1 MNKYFKKGIVLA
13 IVGIMTLGMGTTV
26 FAEEKGNTTTTGT
39 GLNTS
44 ATSISDT
51 STITLQKDYVNGSES
66 QQNTNSPAETFT
78 FTIERYGLWN
88 VGDAGNGQAT
98 YTKATM
104 PTFSN
109 NSTTGSKNT
118 FTIEASI
125 GAAGTT
131 SANKP
136 SVQLPVP
143 TYEAVGDYWY
153 KVTETDN
160 NTAGVIYGT
169 NDRETENTTS
179 ANGAHKRV
187 YYIHV
192 QVTNGES
199 EGAYIRTVTLHK
211 TAPDVTSVTTNAAY
225 ETWYSNKNTEG
236 QNDKKV
242 ADIQNKYYAGS
253 LNITKK
259 VTGNAGDKN
268 ELFQVTVTFKNESK
282 ANMNSDIT
290 YKNFYDPNG
299 NLTKDATSL
308 SWTDTVETSGTTTTH
323 SNKTKE
329 VIFYVKDDTTVT
341 FNNIPY
347 GVTYTIT
354 ETQPSDDKYT
364 HSFHYEAYTDG
375 KSNQD
380 NAVTFDNVLLA
391 ADGVTE
397 ESTDTSNTAAKKWN
411 EAKATGSISDDSD
424 TITITNNKISVIDIG
439 VMISD
444 APYVALLLLIGIV
457 VVVFIRKKSIIEE

>member
-1 MNKYFKKGIVLA
+1 MNKYFKKGIALA
-13 IVGIMTLGMGTTV
+13 IVGMMTFGMGTTV
-26 FAEEKGNTTTTGT
+26 FAETGGGTTTGT

-44 ATSISDT
+44 TTDISDT
-51 STITLQKDYVNGSES
+51 SAITLQKDYVNGSES

-153 KVTETDN
+153 KVTEMDN

-192 QVTNGES
+192 QVTNAATKGQ
-199 EGAYIRTVTLHK
+199 YIRTVTLHK

-253 LNITKK
+253 LNIKK
-259 VTGNAGDKN
+259 TVTGNAGDKN

-282 ANMNSDIT
+282 ANMKSDIT
-290 YKNFYDPNG
+290 YKNFYDVDG
-299 NLTKDATSL
+299 NKTTNATSL
-308 SWTDTVETSGTTTTH
+308 NWTDTVGTSGTNTTH
-323 SNKTKE
+323 TNETKE
-329 VIFYVKDDTTVT
+329 VKFYVKDDTTVT

-347 GVTYTIT
+347 GVTYEIT

-364 HSFHYEAYTDG
+364 HTFAHE
-375 KSNQD
+375 
-380 NAVTFDNVLLA
+380 NADVTVTFDGVLLT
-391 ADGVTE
+391 ADGVAA
-397 ESTDTSNTAAKKWN
+397 ESTDTSKTAAEKWN

-424 TITITNNKISVIDIG
+424 TITITNNKTSVIDIG
-439 VMISD
+439 VMTSD

>member
-1 MNKYFKKGIVLA
+1 MNKYFKKGIALA
-13 IVGIMTLGMGTTV
+13 IVGMMTFGMGTTV
-26 FAEEKGNTTTTGT
+26 FAETGGGTTTGT

-44 ATSISDT
+44 TTDISDT
-51 STITLQKDYVNGSES
+51 SAITLQKDYVNGSES

-192 QVTNGES
+192 QVTNAATKGQ
-199 EGAYIRTVTLHK
+199 YIRTVTLHK

-253 LNITKK
+253 LNIKK
-259 VTGNAGDKN
+259 TVTGNAGDKN

-290 YKNFYDPNG
+290 YKNFYDVDG
-299 NLTKDATSL
+299 NQTTNATSL
-308 SWTDTVETSGTTTTH
+308 NWTDTVGTSGTNTTH
-323 SNKTKE
+323 TNETKE
-329 VIFYVKDDTTVT
+329 VKFYVKDDTTVT

-347 GVTYTIT
+347 GVTYEIT

-364 HSFHYEAYTDG
+364 HTFAHE
-375 KSNQD
+375 
-380 NAVTFDNVLLA
+380 NADVTVTFDGVLLT
-391 ADGVTE
+391 ADGVAA
-397 ESTDTSNTAAKKWN
+397 ESTDTSKTAAEKWN

-424 TITITNNKISVIDIG
+424 TITITNNKTSVIDIG
-439 VMISD
+439 VMTSD

>member
-66 QQNTNSPAETFT
+66 QQNTKSPKETFT

-88 VGDAGNGQAT
+88 VGDAGNGQAK
-98 YTKATM
+98 YSKDNM

-109 NSTTGSKNT
+109 SNT
-118 FTIEASI
+118 ITADK
-125 GAAGTT
+125 GAAGTNPT
-131 SANKP
+131 TKP
-136 SVQLPVP
+136 SVQLTVP

-153 KVTETDN
+153 KVTENDN

-169 NDRETENTTS
+169 NDSETEDTRS

-192 QVTNGES
+192 QVTNGATKGE
-199 EGAYIRTVTLHK
+199 YIRTVTLHK
-211 TAPDVTSVTTNAAY
+211 TAPESVITNANY
-225 ETWYSNKNTEG
+225 ETWYSKNNENTEG

-253 LNITKK
+253 LNIKK
-259 VTGNAGDKN
+259 TVTGNAGDKN

-290 YKNFYDPNG
+290 YKNFYDVNG
-299 NLTKDATSL
+299 NQTKVATPL
-308 SWTDTVETSGTTTTH
+308 GWTDEVGISGTATTH
-323 SNKTKE
+323 TSETKK
-329 VIFYVKDDTTVT
+329 VVFYVKDDTTVT

-347 GVTYTIT
+347 GVTYTVT

-364 HSFHYEAYTDG
+364 HTFAHE
-375 KSNQD
+375 
-380 NAVTFDNVLLA
+380 NADVTVTFDGVSLA
-391 ADGVTE
+391 ADEVTT
-397 ESTDTSNTAAKKWN
+397 ESTDTSKTAAEKWN
-411 EAKATGSISDDSD
+411 AAKATGSISDDSD

-439 VMISD
+439 VMTSD

>member
-1 MNKYFKKGIVLA
+1 MNKYFKKGIALA
-13 IVGIMTLGMGTTV
+13 IVGMMTFGMGTTV
-26 FAEEKGNTTTTGT
+26 FAETGGGTTTGT

-44 ATSISDT
+44 KTDISDT
-51 STITLQKDYVNGSES
+51 STITLQKDYVNGSDL
-66 QQNTNSPAETFT
+66 QRNTKSPKETFT

-88 VGDAGNGQAT
+88 VGEDGKGKAT
-98 YTKATM
+98 YTKDNM
-104 PTFSN
+104 PTFSKS
-109 NSTTGSKNT
+109 STTSPTST

-143 TYEAVGDYWY
+143 TYNAVGDYWY
-153 KVTETDN
+153 KVTEMDN

-169 NDRETENTTS
+169 NDRETEDTKS

-192 QVTNGES
+192 QVTNAATKGQ
-199 EGAYIRTVTLHK
+199 YIRTVTLHK
-211 TAPDVTSVTTNAAY
+211 TAPGTGVTTNAEY
-225 ETWYSNKNTEG
+225 ENWYKDNNTNMPD
-236 QNDKKV
+236 QNAKKV

-282 ANMNSDIT
+282 ANMKSDIT
-290 YKNFYDPNG
+290 YENFYDDDG
-299 NLTKDATSL
+299 NQTTAATSL
-308 SWTDTVETSGTTTTH
+308 GWTDEVGTSGTATTH
-323 SNKTKE
+323 TEETKKVE
-329 VIFYVKDDTTVT
+329 FYVKDNTTVT

-347 GVTYTIT
+347 GVTYEIT
-354 ETQPSDDKYT
+354 EKQPSDDKYT
-364 HSFHYEAYTDG
+364 HTFAHENEDFT
-375 KSNQD
+375 
-380 NAVTFDNVLLA
+380 VTFDNVSLA
-391 ADGVTE
+391 ADEVTT
-397 ESTDTSNTAAKKWN
+397 ESTDISKTAAEKWN
-411 EAKATGSISDDSD
+411 AAKATGSISDDSD
-424 TITITNNKISVIDIG
+424 TITITNDKTSVIDIG
-439 VMISD
+439 VMTSD

>member
-1 MNKYFKKGIVLA
+1 MNKYFKKGIALA
-13 IVGIMTLGMGTTV
+13 IVGMMTFGMGTTV
-26 FAEEKGNTTTTGT
+26 FAETGGGTTTGT

-44 ATSISDT
+44 TTDISDT
-51 STITLQKDYVNGSES
+51 SAITLQKDYVNGSES

-88 VGDAGNGQAT
+88 VGENGNGQVK
-98 YTKATM
+98 YNKDNM

-109 NSTTGSKNT
+109 SSTTSPTNT
-118 FTIEASI
+118 FTIEATA
-125 GAAGTT
+125 GAAGTNPT
-131 SANKP
+131 TKP
-136 SVQLPVP
+136 SVQLTVP

-153 KVTETDN
+153 KVTENDN

-169 NDRETENTTS
+169 NDSETEDTTS

-192 QVTNGES
+192 QVINGES

-211 TAPDVTSVTTNAAY
+211 TAPDVARVNTNAAY
-225 ETWYSNKNTEG
+225 ETWYSNNNKNTEG

-242 ADIQNKYYAGS
+242 PDIQNKYYAGS

-282 ANMNSDIT
+282 ANMKSDIT
-290 YKNFYDPNG
+290 YKNFYKADG
-299 NLTKDATSL
+299 TQTIAATSL
-308 SWTDTVETSGTTTTH
+308 GWTDEVVTSDTATIHTNETI
-323 SNKTKE
+323 E
-329 VIFYVKDDTTVT
+329 VTFYVKDDTTVT

-347 GVTYTIT
+347 GVTYEIT
-354 ETQPSDDKYT
+354 ETRPSDDKYT
-364 HSFHYEAYTDG
+364 HTFAHE
-375 KSNQD
+375 
-380 NAVTFDNVLLA
+380 NADVTVTFDGVSLN
-391 ADGVTE
+391 ADGVTA
-397 ESTDTSNTAAKKWN
+397 ESTDTSKTAAEKWN

-424 TITITNNKISVIDIG
+424 TITITNNKTSVIDIG
-439 VMISD
+439 VMTSD

>member
-1 MNKYFKKGIVLA
+1 MNKYFKKGIALA
-13 IVGIMTLGMGTTV
+13 IVGMMTFGMGTTV
-26 FAEEKGNTTTTGT
+26 FAETGGGKTTGT

-44 ATSISDT
+44 TDNISDT

-88 VGDAGNGQAT
+88 VGDAGNGKAT
-98 YTKATM
+98 YTEATM

-109 NSTTGSKNT
+109 GSTTPPTNT
-118 FTIEASI
+118 FTIEATA
-125 GAAGTT
+125 GATGTNPT
-131 SANKP
+131 TKP
-136 SVQLPVP
+136 FVQLTVP

-153 KVTETDN
+153 KVTEKDN

-169 NDRETENTTS
+169 NDSETEDTTS

-192 QVTNGES
+192 QVTNTETKGQ
-199 EGAYIRTVTLHK
+199 YIRTVTLHK
-211 TAPDVTSVTTNAAY
+211 TAPGTGVTTNAEY
-225 ETWYSNKNTEG
+225 ENWYKDNNTNMRG

-268 ELFQVTVTFKNESK
+268 ELFEVTVTFKNESK
-282 ANMNSDIT
+282 ANMKSDIT
-290 YKNFYDPNG
+290 YKNFYDVNG
-299 NLTKDATSL
+299 NPTTDATSL
-308 SWTDTVETSGTTTTH
+308 GWTDTVSTSDTATIHTNET
-323 SNKTKE
+323 KT
-329 VIFYVKDDTTVT
+329 VSFYVKDDTTVT

-347 GVTYTIT
+347 GVTYEIT
-354 ETQPSDDKYT
+354 ETRPSDDKYT
-364 HSFHYEAYTDG
+364 HSFHYEAYTAG

-380 NAVTFDNVLLA
+380 NAVTFDNVSLA
-391 ADGVTE
+391 ADAVIE
-397 ESTDTSNTAAKKWN
+397 EATSGTAEEKWN
-411 EAKATGSISDDSD
+411 AAKATGSISDDSD
-424 TITITNNKISVIDIG
+424 TITITNNKTSVIDVG
-439 VMISD
+439 VVTSD
-444 APYVALLLLIGIV
+444 APYVALLLLIGVV
-457 VVVFIRKKSIIEE
+457 VVVFIRKKSMIEE

>member
-1 MNKYFKKGIVLA
+1 MNKYFKKGIALA
-13 IVGIMTLGMGTTV
+13 IVGMMTFGIGTTV
-26 FAEEKGNTTTTGT
+26 FAETGGGTTTGT

-44 ATSISDT
+44 TTDISDT
-51 STITLQKDYVNGSES
+51 SAITLQKDYVNGSES
-66 QQNTNSPAETFT
+66 QQNTKSPAETFT

-88 VGDAGNGQAT
+88 VGDAGNGRAK
-98 YTKATM
+98 YNKDTM

-109 NSTTGSKNT
+109 SSTTPPTNT
-118 FTIEASI
+118 FTIEATA
-125 GAAGTT
+125 GAAGTNPT
-131 SANKP
+131 TKP
-136 SVQLPVP
+136 SVQLTVP

-179 ANGAHKRV
+179 TNGAHKRV

-253 LNITKK
+253 LNIKK
-259 VTGNAGDKN
+259 TVTGNAGDKN
-268 ELFQVTVTFKNESK
+268 ELFEVTVTFKNESK

-290 YKNFYDPNG
+290 YKNFYDVNG
-299 NLTKDATSL
+299 NQTKVATPL
-308 SWTDTVETSGTTTTH
+308 DWTDTVGTSGTNET
-323 SNKTKE
+323 KT
-329 VIFYVKDDTTVT
+329 VSFYVKDGTTVM
-341 FNNIPY
+341 FDNIPY
-347 GVTYTIT
+347 GVTYTVT

-364 HSFHYEAYTDG
+364 HTFAHKKADVT
-375 KSNQD
+375 
-380 NAVTFDNVLLA
+380 VTFDGVSLA

-439 VMISD
+439 VMTSD

>member
-1 MNKYFKKGIVLA
+1 MNKYFKKGIALA
-13 IVGIMTLGMGTTV
+13 IVGMMTFGMGTTV
-26 FAEEKGNTTTTGT
+26 FAETGGGTTTGT

-44 ATSISDT
+44 TTDISDT

-66 QQNTNSPAETFT
+66 QQHTNSPAETLT
-78 FTIERYGLWN
+78 FTIDRYGLWN
-88 VGDAGNGQAT
+88 VGEDGNGQAK
-98 YTKATM
+98 YNKDNM

-109 NSTTGSKNT
+109 SSTTSPTNT
-118 FTIEASI
+118 FTIEATA
-125 GAAGTT
+125 GAAGTNLT
-131 SANKP
+131 TKP
-136 SVQLPVP
+136 SVQLTVP

-153 KVTETDN
+153 KVTENDN

-169 NDRETENTTS
+169 NDRETEDTTS

-192 QVTNGES
+192 QVINGES

-211 TAPDVTSVTTNAAY
+211 TAPDVARVNTNAAY
-225 ETWYSNKNTEG
+225 ETWYSNNNKNTEG

-308 SWTDTVETSGTTTTH
+308 SWTDTVGTSGTNET
-323 SNKTKE
+323 KT
-329 VIFYVKDDTTVT
+329 VSFYVKDGTTVM
-341 FNNIPY
+341 FDNIPY
-347 GVTYTIT
+347 GVTYTVT

-364 HSFHYEAYTDG
+364 HTFAHE
-375 KSNQD
+375 
-380 NAVTFDNVLLA
+380 NADDTVTFDSVSLA
-391 ADGVTE
+391 ADEVTT
-397 ESTDTSNTAAKKWN
+397 ESTDTSKTAAEKWN
-411 EAKATGSISDDSD
+411 AAKATGSISDDSD
-424 TITITNNKISVIDIG
+424 TITITNNKTSVIDIG

>member
-192 QVTNGES
+192 QVTNGATK
-199 EGAYIRTVTLHK
+199 GAYIRTVTLHK
-211 TAPDVTSVTTNAAY
+211 TAPDVTRVNTNAAY

-290 YKNFYDPNG
+290 YKNFYDVNG
-299 NLTKDATSL
+299 NPTTDATSL
-308 SWTDTVETSGTTTTH
+308 SWTDTVGTSGTNET
-323 SNKTKE
+323 KT
-329 VIFYVKDDTTVT
+329 VSFYVKDGTTVM
-341 FNNIPY
+341 FDNIPY
-347 GVTYTIT
+347 GVTYTVT

-364 HSFHYEAYTDG
+364 HTFAHE
-375 KSNQD
+375 
-380 NAVTFDNVLLA
+380 NADDTVTFDSVSLA
-391 ADGVTE
+391 ADEVTT
-397 ESTDTSNTAAKKWN
+397 ESTDTSKTAAEKWN
-411 EAKATGSISDDSD
+411 AAKATGSISDDSD
-424 TITITNNKISVIDIG
+424 TITITNNKTSVIDIG
-439 VMISD
+439 VMTSD

>member
-1 MNKYFKKGIVLA
+1 MNKYFKKGIALA
-13 IVGIMTLGMGTTV
+13 IVGMMTFGMGTTV
-26 FAEEKGNTTTTGT
+26 FAETGGGTTTGT

-44 ATSISDT
+44 TTDISDT
-51 STITLQKDYVNGSES
+51 SAITLQKDYVNGSES

-192 QVTNGES
+192 QVTNAATKGQ
-199 EGAYIRTVTLHK
+199 YIRTVTLHK

-253 LNITKK
+253 LNIKK
-259 VTGNAGDKN
+259 TVTGNAGDKN

-282 ANMNSDIT
+282 ANMKSDIT
-290 YKNFYDPNG
+290 YKNFYDVDG
-299 NLTKDATSL
+299 NQTTNATSL
-308 SWTDTVETSGTTTTH
+308 NWTDTVGTSGTNTTH
-323 SNKTKE
+323 TNETKE
-329 VIFYVKDDTTVT
+329 VKFYVKDDTTVT

-347 GVTYTIT
+347 GVTYEIT

-364 HSFHYEAYTDG
+364 HTFAHE
-375 KSNQD
+375 
-380 NAVTFDNVLLA
+380 NADVTVTFDGVLLT
-391 ADGVTE
+391 ADGVAA
-397 ESTDTSNTAAKKWN
+397 ESTDTSKTAAEKWN

-424 TITITNNKISVIDIG
+424 TITITNNKTSVIDIG
-439 VMISD
+439 VMTSD

>member
-1 MNKYFKKGIVLA
+1 MNKYFKKGIALA
-13 IVGIMTLGMGTTV
+13 IVGMMTFGMGTTV
-26 FAEEKGNTTTTGT
+26 FAETGGGTTTGT

-44 ATSISDT
+44 TKDISDT
-51 STITLQKDYVNGSES
+51 SAITLQKDYVNGSES

-253 LNITKK
+253 LNIKK
-259 VTGNAGDKN
+259 TVTGNAGDKN

-347 GVTYTIT
+347 GVTYTVT

-364 HSFHYEAYTDG
+364 HTFAHE
-375 KSNQD
+375 
-380 NAVTFDNVLLA
+380 NADDTVTFDSVSLA
-391 ADGVTE
+391 ADEVTT
-397 ESTDTSNTAAKKWN
+397 ESTDTSKTAAEKWN
-411 EAKATGSISDDSD
+411 AAKATGSISDDSD
-424 TITITNNKISVIDIG
+424 TITITNNKTSVIDIG
-439 VMISD
+439 VMTSD

>member
-1 MNKYFKKGIVLA
+1 MNKYFKKGIALA
-13 IVGIMTLGMGTTV
+13 IVGMMTFGMGTTV
-26 FAEEKGNTTTTGT
+26 FAETGGGTTTGT

-44 ATSISDT
+44 TTDISDT
-51 STITLQKDYVNGSES
+51 SAITLQKDYVNGSES

-88 VGDAGNGQAT
+88 VGEDGKGQPK
-98 YTKATM
+98 YKPNNM

-109 NSTTGSKNT
+109 SSTTSPTNT

-136 SVQLPVP
+136 SVQLSVP

-192 QVTNGES
+192 QVTNGATK
-199 EGAYIRTVTLHK
+199 GAYIRTVTLHK

-253 LNITKK
+253 LNIKK
-259 VTGNAGDKN
+259 TVTGNAGDKN

-282 ANMNSDIT
+282 ANMKSDIT
-290 YKNFYDPNG
+290 YKNFYKADG
-299 NLTKDATSL
+299 TQTIAATSL
-308 SWTDTVETSGTTTTH
+308 GWTDEVVTIDTATIHTNETI
-323 SNKTKE
+323 E
-329 VIFYVKDDTTVT
+329 VTFYVKDDTTVT

-347 GVTYTIT
+347 GVTYEIT
-354 ETQPSDDKYT
+354 ETRPSDDKYT
-364 HSFHYEAYTDG
+364 HTFAHE
-375 KSNQD
+375 
-380 NAVTFDNVLLA
+380 NADDTVTFDSVSLA

-424 TITITNNKISVIDIG
+424 TITITNNKTSVIDIG
-439 VMISD
+439 VMTSD

>member
-1 MNKYFKKGIVLA
+1 MNKYFKKGIALA
-13 IVGIMTLGMGTTV
+13 IVGMMTFGMGTTV
-26 FAEEKGNTTTTGT
+26 FAGTGGGTTTGT

-44 ATSISDT
+44 TTDISDT
-51 STITLQKDYVNGSES
+51 STITLQKDYVNGSDS
-66 QQNTNSPAETFT
+66 QQNTKSPEETFT
-78 FTIERYGLWN
+78 FMIDRYGLWN
-88 VGDAGNGQAT
+88 VGEDGNGQAK
-98 YTKATM
+98 YSKDNM

-109 NSTTGSKNT
+109 SSTTSPTNT
-118 FTIEASI
+118 FTIKATS
-125 GAAGTT
+125 GAAGTNLT
-131 SANKP
+131 TKP
-136 SVQLPVP
+136 SVQLTVP

-153 KVTETDN
+153 KVTENDN

-169 NDRETENTTS
+169 NDSETENTTS
-179 ANGAHKRV
+179 VNGAHKRV

-192 QVTNGES
+192 QVTNGATK
-199 EGAYIRTVTLHK
+199 GKYIRTVTLHK
-211 TAPDVTSVTTNAAY
+211 TAPDVTNVTTNAIY
-225 ETWYSNKNTEG
+225 EAWYSNNNKNMEG

-290 YKNFYDPNG
+290 YKNFYDYAG
-299 NLTKDATSL
+299 NQTTDATSL
-308 SWTDTVETSGTTTTH
+308 SWTDTVGTSGIATTH
-323 SNKTKE
+323 TNETKK
-329 VIFYVKDDTTVT
+329 VQFYVKDGTTVM
-341 FNNIPY
+341 FDNIPY
-347 GVTYTIT
+347 GVTYTVT

-364 HSFHYEAYTDG
+364 HTFAHENADG
-375 KSNQD
+375 T
-380 NAVTFDNVLLA
+380 VTFDNVSLA
-391 ADGVTE
+391 ADEVTA
-397 ESTDTSNTAAKKWN
+397 ESTDTSKTAAEKWDA
-411 EAKATGSISDDSD
+411 AKATGSISDDSD
-424 TITITNNKISVIDIG
+424 TITITNNKTSVIDIG

>member
-1 MNKYFKKGIVLA
+1 MNKYFKKGIALA
-13 IVGIMTLGMGTTV
+13 IVGMMTFGMGTTV
-26 FAEEKGNTTTTGT
+26 FAETGGGTTTGT

-44 ATSISDT
+44 TKDISDT
-51 STITLQKDYVNGSES
+51 SAITLQKDYVNGSES

-88 VGDAGNGQAT
+88 VGDDGNGQAK
-98 YTKATM
+98 YSKDNM

-109 NSTTGSKNT
+109 SNT
-118 FTIEASI
+118 ITADK
-125 GAAGTT
+125 GAAGTNPT
-131 SANKP
+131 TKP
-136 SVQLPVP
+136 SVQLTVP

-153 KVTETDN
+153 KVTENDN

-169 NDRETENTTS
+169 NDSETEDTRS

-192 QVTNGES
+192 QVTNGATKGE
-199 EGAYIRTVTLHK
+199 YIRTVTLHK
-211 TAPDVTSVTTNAAY
+211 TAPESVITNANY
-225 ETWYSNKNTEG
+225 ETWYSKNNENTEG

-253 LNITKK
+253 LNIKK
-259 VTGNAGDKN
+259 TVTGNAGDKN

-290 YKNFYDPNG
+290 YKNFYDVNG
-299 NLTKDATSL
+299 NQTKVATPL
-308 SWTDTVETSGTTTTH
+308 GWTDEVGISGTATTH
-323 SNKTKE
+323 TSETKK
-329 VIFYVKDDTTVT
+329 VVFYVKDDTTVT

-347 GVTYTIT
+347 GVTYEIT

-364 HSFHYEAYTDG
+364 HTFAHE
-375 KSNQD
+375 
-380 NAVTFDNVLLA
+380 NADETVTFDGVSLA
-391 ADGVTE
+391 ADEVTT
-397 ESTDTSNTAAKKWN
+397 ESTDTSKTAAQKWN
-411 EAKATGSISDDSD
+411 AAKATGSISDDSD
-424 TITITNNKISVIDIG
+424 TITITNNKTSVIDIG
-439 VMISD
+439 VMTSD

>member
-1 MNKYFKKGIVLA
+1 MNKYFKKGIALA
-13 IVGIMTLGMGTTV
+13 IVGMMTLGMGTTV
-26 FAEEKGNTTTTGT
+26 FAEGTGT

-44 ATSISDT
+44 TDNISDT

-88 VGDAGNGQAT
+88 VGDAGNGRAT
-98 YTKATM
+98 YTEVTM

-109 NSTTGSKNT
+109 SSTTSPTNT
-118 FTIEASI
+118 FTIEATA

-143 TYEAVGDYWY
+143 IYNAVGDYWY
-153 KVTETDN
+153 KVTENDN

-169 NDRETENTTS
+169 NDSEREDTTS

-192 QVTNGES
+192 QVTNAETKGE
-199 EGAYIRTVTLHK
+199 YIRTVTLHK
-211 TAPDVTSVTTNAAY
+211 TAPGTDVTTNAEY
-225 ETWYSNKNTEG
+225 ENWYKDNNTNMR
-236 QNDKKV
+236 NDKKV

-268 ELFQVTVTFKNESK
+268 ELFEVTVTFKNESK
-282 ANMNSDIT
+282 ANMKSDIT
-290 YKNFYDPNG
+290 YKNFYNADG
-299 NLTKDATSL
+299 TQTTDATPL
-308 SWTDTVETSGTTTTH
+308 SWTDTVGTSDTSTTH
-323 SNKTKE
+323 SSETKE
-329 VIFYVKDDTTVT
+329 VKFYVKDGTTVT
-341 FNNIPY
+341 FDNIPY
-347 GVTYTIT
+347 GVTYEIT
-354 ETQPSDDKYT
+354 ETQPRDDKYT
-364 HSFHYEAYTDG
+364 HTFAHE
-375 KSNQD
+375 
-380 NAVTFDNVLLA
+380 NADVTVTFDDVLLA
-391 ADGVTE
+391 ADRVTA
-397 ESTDTSNTAAKKWN
+397 ESTDISKTAAQKWN
-411 EAKATGSISDDSD
+411 AAKATGSISNDSD
-424 TITITNNKISVIDIG
+424 TITITNNKTSVIDIG

>member
-1 MNKYFKKGIVLA
+1 MNKYFKKGIALA

-26 FAEEKGNTTTTGT
+26 FAEETGNTTTTGT

-44 ATSISDT
+44 ATEISDT
-51 STITLQKDYVNGSES
+51 SAITLQKDYVNGSES
-66 QQNTNSPAETFT
+66 QQNTKSPAETFT

-98 YTKATM
+98 YTKDTM
-104 PTFSN
+104 PTFFN

-118 FTIEASI
+118 FTIEATE
-125 GAAGTT
+125 GAAGTNLT
-131 SANKP
+131 TKP
-136 SVQLPVP
+136 SVQLTVP

-153 KVTETDN
+153 KVTENDN

-169 NDRETENTTS
+169 NDSETEDTTS

-192 QVTNGES
+192 QVTNGAMKGE
-199 EGAYIRTVTLHK
+199 YIRTVTLHK
-211 TAPDVTSVTTNAAY
+211 TAPDVTSVTTNATY
-225 ETWYSNKNTEG
+225 ETWYSNNNKNTEG

-253 LNITKK
+253 LNIKK
-259 VTGNAGDKN
+259 TVTGNAGDKN

-290 YKNFYDPNG
+290 YKNFYNVAG
-299 NLTKDATSL
+299 KLTTDATSL
-308 SWTDTVETSGTTTTH
+308 SWTDKVGTSSTGTTHTEE
-323 SNKTKE
+323 TKKVE
-329 VIFYVKDDTTVT
+329 FYVKDDTTVT

-347 GVTYTIT
+347 GVTYTVT

-364 HSFHYEAYTDG
+364 HTFAHE
-375 KSNQD
+375 
-380 NAVTFDNVLLA
+380 NADFTVTFDNVSLA
-391 ADGVTE
+391 ADEVTT
-397 ESTDTSNTAAKKWN
+397 ESTDISKTAAEKWN

-424 TITITNNKISVIDIG
+424 TITITNNKTSVIDIG
-439 VMISD
+439 VMTSD

>member
-1 MNKYFKKGIVLA
+1 MNKYFKKGIALA
-13 IVGIMTLGMGTTV
+13 IVGMMTFGMGTTV
-26 FAEEKGNTTTTGT
+26 FAETGGGTTTGT

-44 ATSISDT
+44 TKVISDT
-51 STITLQKDYVNGSES
+51 STITLQKDYVNGSNLQE
-66 QQNTNSPAETFT
+66 NTKSPEETFT
-78 FTIERYGLWN
+78 FTIDRYGLWN
-88 VGDAGNGQAT
+88 VGEDGNGQAK
-98 YTKATM
+98 YNKDNM

-109 NSTTGSKNT
+109 SSTTSPTNT
-118 FTIEASI
+118 FTIEVNK
-125 GAAGTT
+125 GAAGTNPT
-131 SANKP
+131 TKP
-136 SVQLPVP
+136 SVQLTVP

-153 KVTETDN
+153 KVTENDN

-169 NDRETENTTS
+169 NDSETEDTTS
-179 ANGAHKRV
+179 VNGAHKRV

-192 QVTNGES
+192 QVTNGATK
-199 EGAYIRTVTLHK
+199 GDYIRTLTLHK

-253 LNITKK
+253 LNIKK
-259 VTGNAGDKN
+259 TVTGNAGDKN
-268 ELFQVTVTFKNESK
+268 ELFEVTVTFKNESK

-347 GVTYTIT
+347 GVTYTVT

-364 HSFHYEAYTDG
+364 HTFAHE
-375 KSNQD
+375 
-380 NAVTFDNVLLA
+380 NADDTVTFDSVSLA
-391 ADGVTE
+391 ADEVTT
-397 ESTDTSNTAAKKWN
+397 ESTDTSKTAAEKWN
-411 EAKATGSISDDSD
+411 AAKATGSISDDSD
-424 TITITNNKISVIDIG
+424 TITITNNKTSVIDIG
-439 VMISD
+439 VMTSD

>member
-1 MNKYFKKGIVLA
+1 MNKYFKKGIALA
-13 IVGIMTLGMGTTV
+13 IVGMMTFGMGTTV
-26 FAEEKGNTTTTGT
+26 FAETGGGTTTGT

-44 ATSISDT
+44 TTDISDT
-51 STITLQKDYVNGSES
+51 SAITLQKDYVNGSES

-192 QVTNGES
+192 QVTNAATKGQ
-199 EGAYIRTVTLHK
+199 YIRTVTLHK
-211 TAPDVTSVTTNAAY
+211 TAPDVARVNTNAAY
-225 ETWYSNKNTEG
+225 ETWYSNNNKNTEG

-282 ANMNSDIT
+282 ANMKSDIT
-290 YKNFYDPNG
+290 YKNFYKADG
-299 NLTKDATSL
+299 TQTIAATSL
-308 SWTDTVETSGTTTTH
+308 GWTDTVGTSDTATIHTNETI
-323 SNKTKE
+323 E
-329 VIFYVKDDTTVT
+329 VTFYVKDDTTVT

-347 GVTYTIT
+347 GVTYEIT
-354 ETQPSDDKYT
+354 ETRPSDDKYT
-364 HSFHYEAYTDG
+364 HTFAHE
-375 KSNQD
+375 
-380 NAVTFDNVLLA
+380 NADVTVTFDGVSLA

-397 ESTDTSNTAAKKWN
+397 ESTDTSNTAAEKWN
-411 EAKATGSISDDSD
+411 AAKATGSISDDSD
-424 TITITNNKISVIDIG
+424 TITITNNKTSVIDIG
-439 VMISD
+439 VMTSD

>member
-1 MNKYFKKGIVLA
+1 MNKYFKKGIALA
-13 IVGIMTLGMGTTV
+13 IVGMMTFGMGTTV
-26 FAEEKGNTTTTGT
+26 FAETGGGTTTGT

-51 STITLQKDYVNGSES
+51 STITLQKDYVNGSDS
-66 QQNTNSPAETFT
+66 QENTKSPKETFT
-78 FTIERYGLWN
+78 FTIDRYGLWN
-88 VGDAGNGQAT
+88 VGENGNGQAK
-98 YTKATM
+98 YSKDNM

-109 NSTTGSKNT
+109 SSTTSPTNT

-136 SVQLPVP
+136 SVQLTVP

-192 QVTNGES
+192 QVTNAATKGQ
-199 EGAYIRTVTLHK
+199 YIRTVTLHK
-211 TAPDVTSVTTNAAY
+211 TAPDVARVNTNAAY
-225 ETWYSNKNTEG
+225 ETWYSNNNKNTEG

-282 ANMNSDIT
+282 ANMKSDIT
-290 YKNFYDPNG
+290 YKNFYNG
-299 NLTKDATSL
+299 AGKQTTNATPL
-308 SWTDTVETSGTTTTH
+308 SWTDIVGISGTATIHT
-323 SNKTKE
+323 NETKE
-329 VIFYVKDDTTVT
+329 VKFYVKDDTTVT

-347 GVTYTIT
+347 GVTYEIT

-364 HSFHYEAYTDG
+364 HTFAHE
-375 KSNQD
+375 
-380 NAVTFDNVLLA
+380 NADVTVTFDGVLLT
-391 ADGVTE
+391 ADGATA
-397 ESTDTSNTAAKKWN
+397 ESTDTLKTAAEKWN

-424 TITITNNKISVIDIG
+424 TITITNNKTSVIDIG
-439 VMISD
+439 VMTSD

>member
-1 MNKYFKKGIVLA
+1 MNKYFKKGIALA
-13 IVGIMTLGMGTTV
+13 IVGMMTFGMGTTV

-78 FTIERYGLWN
+78 FTIDRYGLWN
-88 VGDAGNGQAT
+88 VGEDGKG
-98 YTKATM
+98 KAKYDKDNM

-109 NSTTGSKNT
+109 SNT
-118 FTIEASI
+118 ITANK
-125 GAAGTT
+125 GAAGTNPT
-131 SANKP
+131 NKP
-136 SVQLPVP
+136 SVQLTVP
-143 TYEAVGDYWY
+143 TYNAVGDYWY
-153 KVTETDN
+153 QVTETDN

-169 NDRETENTTS
+169 NDSETENTTS

-192 QVTNGES
+192 QVINGES

-211 TAPDVTSVTTNAAY
+211 TAPDVASVNTNAAY
-225 ETWYSNKNTEG
+225 ETWYSNNNKNTEG

-242 ADIQNKYYAGS
+242 ANIQNKYYAGS
-253 LNITKK
+253 LNITKE

-282 ANMNSDIT
+282 ANMKSDIT
-290 YKNFYDPNG
+290 YENFYDNDG
-299 NLTKDATSL
+299 NQTKAATSL
-308 SWTDTVETSGTTTTH
+308 GWEDTVGTSDTATTH
-323 SNKTKE
+323 TEETKKVE
-329 VIFYVKDDTTVT
+329 FYVKDGTTVT

-347 GVTYTIT
+347 GVTYEIT
-354 ETQPSDDKYT
+354 ETQPRDDKYT
-364 HSFHYEAYTDG
+364 HSFHYKAYTDG

-380 NAVTFDNVLLA
+380 NAVTFDNVSLA
-391 ADGVTE
+391 ADAVIE
-397 ESTDTSNTAAKKWN
+397 EATSGTAAEKWN
-411 EAKATGSISDDSD
+411 EAKAMGSISDDSD
-424 TITITNNKISVIDIG
+424 TITITNNKTSVIDIG

-444 APYVALLLLIGIV
+444 APYVALLLLIGVV

>member
-1 MNKYFKKGIVLA
+1 MNKYFKKGIALA
-13 IVGIMTLGMGTTV
+13 IVGMMTFGMGTTV
-26 FAEEKGNTTTTGT
+26 FAETGGGTTTGT

-44 ATSISDT
+44 TKVISDT
-51 STITLQKDYVNGSES
+51 STITLQKDYVNGSNLQE
-66 QQNTNSPAETFT
+66 NTKSPEETFT
-78 FTIERYGLWN
+78 FTIDRYGLWN
-88 VGDAGNGQAT
+88 VGEDGNGQAK
-98 YTKATM
+98 YNKDNM

-109 NSTTGSKNT
+109 SSTTSPTNT
-118 FTIEASI
+118 FTIEVNK
-125 GAAGTT
+125 GAAGTNPT
-131 SANKP
+131 TKP
-136 SVQLPVP
+136 SVQLTVP

-153 KVTETDN
+153 KVTENDN

-169 NDRETENTTS
+169 NDSETEDTTS
-179 ANGAHKRV
+179 VNGAHKRV

-192 QVTNGES
+192 QVTNGATK
-199 EGAYIRTVTLHK
+199 GDYIRTLTLHK

-225 ETWYSNKNTEG
+225 ETWYSNNNKNTEG

-253 LNITKK
+253 LNIKK
-259 VTGNAGDKN
+259 TVTGNAGDKN
-268 ELFQVTVTFKNESK
+268 ELFEVTVTFKNESK

-347 GVTYTIT
+347 GVTYTVT

-364 HSFHYEAYTDG
+364 HTFAHE
-375 KSNQD
+375 
-380 NAVTFDNVLLA
+380 NADDTVTFDSVSLA
-391 ADGVTE
+391 ADEVTT
-397 ESTDTSNTAAKKWN
+397 ESTDTSKTAAEKWN
-411 EAKATGSISDDSD
+411 AAKATGSISDDSD
-424 TITITNNKISVIDIG
+424 TITITNNKTSVIDIG
-439 VMISD
+439 VMTSD

>member
-1 MNKYFKKGIVLA
+1 MNKYFKKGIALA
-13 IVGIMTLGMGTTV
+13 IVGMMMFGMGTTV
-26 FAEEKGNTTTTGT
+26 FAETGGGTTTGT

-51 STITLQKDYVNGSES
+51 STITLQKDYVNGSDS
-66 QQNTNSPAETFT
+66 QENTKSPKETFT
-78 FTIERYGLWN
+78 FTIDRYGLWN
-88 VGDAGNGQAT
+88 VGENGKGQAK
-98 YTKATM
+98 YSKDNM

-109 NSTTGSKNT
+109 SNT
-118 FTIEASI
+118 ITADK

-131 SANKP
+131 SATKP
-136 SVQLPVP
+136 SVQLTVP

-153 KVTETDN
+153 KVTENDN

-169 NDRETENTTS
+169 NDSETEDTTS

-192 QVTNGES
+192 QVTNAALKGQ
-199 EGAYIRTVTLHK
+199 YIRTVTLHK
-211 TAPDVTSVTTNAAY
+211 TAPGTDVTTNAAY
-225 ETWYSNKNTEG
+225 ETWYSTNNKNTEG

-290 YKNFYDPNG
+290 YKNFYDVNG
-299 NLTKDATSL
+299 NQTTDATSL
-308 SWTDTVETSGTTTTH
+308 SWTDTVSTSGTSTTH
-323 SNKTKE
+323 SSETKE
-329 VIFYVKDDTTVT
+329 VKFYVKDGTTVT
-341 FNNIPY
+341 FDNIPY

-380 NAVTFDNVLLA
+380 NAVTFDNVSLA
-391 ADGVTE
+391 ADAVIE
-397 ESTDTSNTAAKKWN
+397 EATSGTADEKWN
-411 EAKATGSISDDSD
+411 AAKATGSISDDSD
-424 TITITNNKISVIDIG
+424 TVTITNEKTSVIDVG
-439 VMISD
+439 VVTSD
-444 APYVALLLLIGIV
+444 APYVALLLLIGVV
-457 VVVFIRKKSIIEE
+457 VVVFIRKKSMIEE

>member
-1 MNKYFKKGIVLA
+1 MNKYFKKGIALA
-13 IVGIMTLGMGTTV
+13 IVGMMTFGMGTTV
-26 FAEEKGNTTTTGT
+26 FAETGGGTTTGT

-44 ATSISDT
+44 TKVISDT

-66 QQNTNSPAETFT
+66 QENTNSPAETFT

-88 VGDAGNGQAT
+88 VGENGNGQAK
-98 YTKATM
+98 YSKDNM

-109 NSTTGSKNT
+109 SNT
-118 FTIEASI
+118 ITADK
-125 GAAGTT
+125 GAAGTNPT
-131 SANKP
+131 TKP
-136 SVQLPVP
+136 SVQLTVP

-153 KVTETDN
+153 KVTENDN

-169 NDRETENTTS
+169 NDSETEDTRS

-192 QVTNGES
+192 QVTNGATK
-199 EGAYIRTVTLHK
+199 GAYIRTVTLHK

-253 LNITKK
+253 LNIKK
-259 VTGNAGDKN
+259 TVTGNAGDKN
-268 ELFQVTVTFKNESK
+268 ELFQVTVTFKNESQ

-290 YKNFYDPNG
+290 YKNFYDVNG
-299 NLTKDATSL
+299 NPTTVATSL
-308 SWTDTVETSGTTTTH
+308 GWTDAVETSGTSTTH
-323 SNKTKE
+323 TNETNTVS
-329 VIFYVKDDTTVT
+329 FYVKDGTTVT

-347 GVTYTIT
+347 GVTYTVT

-364 HSFHYEAYTDG
+364 HTFAHEKEDVT
-375 KSNQD
+375 
-380 NAVTFDNVLLA
+380 VTFDGVSLA
-391 ADGVTE
+391 ADEVTT
-397 ESTDTSNTAAKKWN
+397 ESTDTSKTAAEKWN
-411 EAKATGSISDDSD
+411 AAKATGSISDDSD
-424 TITITNNKISVIDIG
+424 TITITNNKTSVIDIG
-439 VMISD
+439 VMNSD

>member
-1 MNKYFKKGIVLA
+1 MNKYFKKGIALA
-13 IVGIMTLGMGTTV
+13 IVGIMTFGMGTTV
-26 FAEEKGNTTTTGT
+26 FAEETGNTTTTGT

-44 ATSISDT
+44 TTDISDT
-51 STITLQKDYVNGSES
+51 SAITLQKDYVNGSNS
-66 QQNTNSPAETFT
+66 QENTKSPEETFT

-88 VGDAGNGQAT
+88 VGEDGNGEAK
-98 YTKATM
+98 YSKDNM
-104 PTFSN
+104 PTFPNSN
-109 NSTTGSKNT
+109 
-118 FTIEASI
+118 TITADK

-136 SVQLPVP
+136 SVQLTVP
-143 TYEAVGDYWY
+143 TYDAVGDYWY

-169 NDRETENTTS
+169 NDSETENTTS
-179 ANGAHKRV
+179 ANGAHKGV

-192 QVTNGES
+192 QVTNAEMKGQ
-199 EGAYIRTVTLHK
+199 YIRTVTLHK
-211 TAPDVTSVTTNAAY
+211 TAPGTDVITNAAY
-225 ETWYSNKNTEG
+225 EIWYSNNNKNKPG

-259 VTGNAGDKN
+259 VTGNAGDKD
-268 ELFQVTVTFKNESK
+268 ELFEVIVTFKNESK

-290 YKNFYDPNG
+290 YKNFYKADG
-299 NLTKDATSL
+299 TQTTAATSL
-308 SWTDTVETSGTTTTH
+308 NWTDTVGTSGTNTTH
-323 SNKTKE
+323 TNETKT
-329 VIFYVKDDTTVT
+329 VSFYVKDGTTVM
-341 FNNIPY
+341 FDNIPY
-347 GVTYTIT
+347 GVTYTVT

-364 HSFHYEAYTDG
+364 HTFAHE
-375 KSNQD
+375 
-380 NAVTFDNVLLA
+380 NADANVTFDNVSLA
-391 ADGVTE
+391 GDAVTVE
-397 ESTDTSNTAAKKWN
+397 DTSKTKAAKWN
-411 EAKATGSISDDSD
+411 AAKATGSISDDSD
-424 TITITNNKISVIDIG
+424 TITITNDKTSVIDIG

>member
-1 MNKYFKKGIVLA
+1 MNKYFKKGIALA
-13 IVGIMTLGMGTTV
+13 IVGMMTFGMGTTV
-26 FAEEKGNTTTTGT
+26 FAEGTGT

-44 ATSISDT
+44 TDNISDT
-51 STITLQKDYVNGSES
+51 STITLQKDYVNGSKL

-78 FTIERYGLWN
+78 FTIEQYGLWN
-88 VGDAGNGQAT
+88 VGDAGNGQAK
-98 YTKATM
+98 YSKDNM

-109 NSTTGSKNT
+109 SNIITADK
-118 FTIEASI
+118 

-143 TYEAVGDYWY
+143 TYNAVGDYWY

-169 NDRETENTTS
+169 NDSETENMTS
-179 ANGAHKRV
+179 ANGAHKSV

-192 QVTNGES
+192 QVTNAAMKGQ
-199 EGAYIRTVTLHK
+199 YIRTVTLHK
-211 TAPDVTSVTTNAAY
+211 TAPGTDVTTNAAY
-225 ETWYSNKNTEG
+225 ETWYSTNNKNTAG

-290 YKNFYDPNG
+290 YKNFYEADG
-299 NLTKDATSL
+299 TQTTAATSL
-308 SWTDTVETSGTTTTH
+308 NWTDTVETSGTATTH
-323 SNKTKE
+323 TNETKE
-329 VIFYVKDDTTVT
+329 VKFYVKDDTTVT
-341 FNNIPY
+341 FDNIPY

-364 HSFHYEAYTDG
+364 HTFAHE
-375 KSNQD
+375 
-380 NAVTFDNVLLA
+380 NADVTVTFDGVSLA
-391 ADGVTE
+391 ADGVTA
-397 ESTDTSNTAAKKWN
+397 ESTNTSKKAAEKWN

-424 TITITNNKISVIDIG
+424 TVTITNEKTSVIDVG
-439 VMISD
+439 VVTSD
-444 APYVALLLLIGIV
+444 APYVALLLLIGVV

>member
-1 MNKYFKKGIVLA
+1 MNKYFKKGIALA
-13 IVGIMTLGMGTTV
+13 IVGMMTFGMGTTV
-26 FAEEKGNTTTTGT
+26 FAEKGGGTTTST

-44 ATSISDT
+44 TTNISDT
-51 STITLQKDYVNGSES
+51 STITLQKDYVNGSDL
-66 QQNTNSPAETFT
+66 QQNTKSPAEIFT
-78 FTIERYGLWN
+78 FKIERYGLWN
-88 VGDAGNGQAT
+88 VGEDGNGQAT

-109 NSTTGSKNT
+109 NSTTGSKDT

-136 SVQLPVP
+136 SVQLTVP

-153 KVTETDN
+153 KVTENDN

-169 NDRETENTTS
+169 NDSETEDTTS

-192 QVTNGES
+192 QVTNGVTKGE
-199 EGAYIRTVTLHK
+199 YIRTVTLHK
-211 TAPDVTSVTTNAAY
+211 TAPESVITNANY
-225 ETWYSNKNTEG
+225 ETWYSKNNENTEG

-253 LNITKK
+253 LNITKE

-282 ANMNSDIT
+282 ANMKSDIT
-290 YKNFYDPNG
+290 YKNFYDVDG
-299 NLTKDATSL
+299 NQTTNATTL
-308 SWTDTVETSGTTTTH
+308 SWTDTVGTSDTATIHTNETI
-323 SNKTKE
+323 E
-329 VIFYVKDDTTVT
+329 VTFYVKDDTTVT

-347 GVTYTIT
+347 GVTYEIT
-354 ETQPSDDKYT
+354 ETQPRDDKYT
-364 HSFHYEAYTDG
+364 HTFAHE
-375 KSNQD
+375 
-380 NAVTFDNVLLA
+380 NADDTVTFDSVSLA
-391 ADGVTE
+391 ADEVTT
-397 ESTDTSNTAAKKWN
+397 ESTDISKTATEKWN
-411 EAKATGSISDDSD
+411 AAKATGSISDASD
-424 TITITNNKISVIDIG
+424 TITITNNKTSVIDIG
-439 VMISD
+439 VMTSD

>member
-1 MNKYFKKGIVLA
+1 MNKYFKKGIALA
-13 IVGIMTLGMGTTV
+13 IVGMMTFGMGTTV
-26 FAEEKGNTTTTGT
+26 FAETGGGTTTGT

-44 ATSISDT
+44 MTDISDT

-88 VGDAGNGQAT
+88 VGENGNGQAK
-98 YTKATM
+98 YSKDNM

-109 NSTTGSKNT
+109 SNT
-118 FTIEASI
+118 ITADK
-125 GAAGTT
+125 GAAGTNPT
-131 SANKP
+131 TKP
-136 SVQLPVP
+136 SVQLTVP

-153 KVTETDN
+153 KVTENDN

-169 NDRETENTTS
+169 NDSETEDTRS

-192 QVTNGES
+192 QVTNGATKGE
-199 EGAYIRTVTLHK
+199 YIRTVTLHK
-211 TAPDVTSVTTNAAY
+211 TAPESVITNANY
-225 ETWYSNKNTEG
+225 ETWYSKNNENTEG

-253 LNITKK
+253 LNIKK
-259 VTGNAGDKN
+259 TVTGNAGDKN

-290 YKNFYDPNG
+290 YKNFYDVNG
-299 NLTKDATSL
+299 NQTKVATPL
-308 SWTDTVETSGTTTTH
+308 GWTDEVGISGTATTH
-323 SNKTKE
+323 TSETKK
-329 VIFYVKDDTTVT
+329 VVFYVKDDTTVT

-347 GVTYTIT
+347 GVTYTVT

-364 HSFHYEAYTDG
+364 HTFAHKKADVT
-375 KSNQD
+375 
-380 NAVTFDNVLLA
+380 VTFDGVSLA

-439 VMISD
+439 VMTSD

>member
-1 MNKYFKKGIVLA
+1 MNKYFKKGIALA
-13 IVGIMTLGMGTTV
+13 IVGMMTFGMGTTV
-26 FAEEKGNTTTTGT
+26 FAGTGGGTTTGT

-44 ATSISDT
+44 TTDISDT
-51 STITLQKDYVNGSES
+51 STITLQKDYVNGSDS
-66 QQNTNSPAETFT
+66 QQNTKSPEETFT
-78 FTIERYGLWN
+78 FMIDRYGLWN
-88 VGDAGNGQAT
+88 VGEDGNGQVK
-98 YTKATM
+98 YNKDNM

-109 NSTTGSKNT
+109 SSTTSPTNT
-118 FTIEASI
+118 FTIEATA
-125 GAAGTT
+125 GAAGTNPT
-131 SANKP
+131 TKP
-136 SVQLPVP
+136 SVQLTVP

-153 KVTETDN
+153 KVTENDN

-169 NDRETENTTS
+169 NDSETEDTTS

-192 QVTNGES
+192 QVINGES

-211 TAPDVTSVTTNAAY
+211 TAPDVARVNTNAAY
-225 ETWYSNKNTEG
+225 ETWYSNNNKNTEG

-242 ADIQNKYYAGS
+242 PDIQNKYYAGS

-282 ANMNSDIT
+282 ANMKSDIT
-290 YKNFYDPNG
+290 YKNFYKADG
-299 NLTKDATSL
+299 TQTIAATSL
-308 SWTDTVETSGTTTTH
+308 GWTDEVVTSDTATIHTNETI
-323 SNKTKE
+323 E
-329 VIFYVKDDTTVT
+329 VTFYVKDDTTVT

-347 GVTYTIT
+347 GVTYEIT
-354 ETQPSDDKYT
+354 ETRPSDDKYT
-364 HSFHYEAYTDG
+364 HTFAHE
-375 KSNQD
+375 
-380 NAVTFDNVLLA
+380 NADVTVTFDGVSLN
-391 ADGVTE
+391 ADGVTA
-397 ESTDTSNTAAKKWN
+397 ESTDTSKTAAEKWN

-424 TITITNNKISVIDIG
+424 TITITNNKTSVIDIG
-439 VMISD
+439 VMTSD

>member
-1 MNKYFKKGIVLA
+1 MNKYFKKGIALA
-13 IVGIMTLGMGTTV
+13 IVGMMTFGMGTTV
-26 FAEEKGNTTTTGT
+26 FAETGGGTTTGT

-44 ATSISDT
+44 MTDISDT
-51 STITLQKDYVNGSES
+51 STITLQKDYVNGSDS
-66 QQNTNSPAETFT
+66 QENTKSPKETFT
-78 FTIERYGLWN
+78 FTIDRYGLWN
-88 VGDAGNGQAT
+88 VGENGNGQAE
-98 YTKATM
+98 YSKDNM

-109 NSTTGSKNT
+109 SSTTPPTNT

-136 SVQLPVP
+136 SVQLTVP
-143 TYEAVGDYWY
+143 TYKAVGDYWY
-153 KVTETDN
+153 KVTENDN

-169 NDRETENTTS
+169 NDSETEDTTS

-192 QVTNGES
+192 QVTNGATK
-199 EGAYIRTVTLHK
+199 GAYIRTVTLHK

-225 ETWYSNKNTEG
+225 ETWYSNNNKNTEG

-268 ELFQVTVTFKNESK
+268 ELFEVTVTFKNESK
-282 ANMNSDIT
+282 ANMKSDIT
-290 YKNFYDPNG
+290 YKNFYNVDGIPTTNETP
-299 NLTKDATSL
+299 LR
-308 SWTDTVETSGTTTTH
+308 WTDKVGTNGTDITHTNETI
-323 SNKTKE
+323 E
-329 VIFYVKDDTTVT
+329 VTFYVKDDTTVT

-347 GVTYTIT
+347 GVTYEIT

-364 HSFHYEAYTDG
+364 HTFAHE
-375 KSNQD
+375 
-380 NAVTFDNVLLA
+380 NADVTVTFDGVLLT
-391 ADGVTE
+391 ADGATA
-397 ESTDTSNTAAKKWN
+397 ESTDTLKTAAEKWN
-411 EAKATGSISDDSD
+411 AAKATGSISDDSD
-424 TITITNNKISVIDIG
+424 TITITNNKTSVIDIG
-439 VMISD
+439 VMTSD

>member
-1 MNKYFKKGIVLA
+1 MNKYFKKGIALA
-13 IVGIMTLGMGTTV
+13 IVGMMTFGMGTTV
-26 FAEEKGNTTTTGT
+26 FAETGGGTTTGT

-44 ATSISDT
+44 TKDISDT
-51 STITLQKDYVNGSES
+51 SAITLQKDYVNGSES
-66 QQNTNSPAETFT
+66 QQNTKSPKETFT
-78 FTIERYGLWN
+78 FTIEQYGLWN
-88 VGDAGNGQAT
+88 VGDAGNGQAK
-98 YTKATM
+98 YSKDNM

-109 NSTTGSKNT
+109 SNT
-118 FTIEASI
+118 ITADK
-125 GAAGTT
+125 GAAGTNPT
-131 SANKP
+131 TKP
-136 SVQLPVP
+136 SVQLTVP

-153 KVTETDN
+153 KVTENDN

-169 NDRETENTTS
+169 NDSETEDTRS

-192 QVTNGES
+192 QVTNAATKGE
-199 EGAYIRTVTLHK
+199 YIRTVTLHK
-211 TAPDVTSVTTNAAY
+211 TAPGTGVTTNAEY
-225 ETWYSNKNTEG
+225 ENWYKDNNTNMRG

-268 ELFQVTVTFKNESK
+268 ELFEVTVTFKNESK

-290 YKNFYDPNG
+290 YKNFYDVDG
-299 NLTKDATSL
+299 NPTTVATSL
-308 SWTDTVETSGTTTTH
+308 GWTDAVETSGTSTTH
-323 SNKTKE
+323 TNETNTVS
-329 VIFYVKDDTTVT
+329 FYVKDGTTVT

-347 GVTYTIT
+347 GVTYTVT

-364 HSFHYEAYTDG
+364 HTFAHE
-375 KSNQD
+375 
-380 NAVTFDNVLLA
+380 NADVTVTFDGVLLT
-391 ADGVTE
+391 ADGATA
-397 ESTDTSNTAAKKWN
+397 ESTDTLKTAAEKWN

-424 TITITNNKISVIDIG
+424 TITITNNKTSVIDIG
-439 VMISD
+439 VMTSD

>member
-1 MNKYFKKGIVLA
+1 MNKYFKKGIALA
-13 IVGIMTLGMGTTV
+13 IVGMMTFGIGTTV
-26 FAEEKGNTTTTGT
+26 FAETGGGTTTGT

-44 ATSISDT
+44 TTDISDT
-51 STITLQKDYVNGSES
+51 SAITLQKDYVNGSES
-66 QQNTNSPAETFT
+66 QQNTKSPAETFT

-88 VGDAGNGQAT
+88 VGDAGNGQAK
-98 YTKATM
+98 YNKDTM

-109 NSTTGSKNT
+109 SSTTPPTNT
-118 FTIEASI
+118 FTIEATA
-125 GAAGTT
+125 GAAGTNPT
-131 SANKP
+131 TKP
-136 SVQLPVP
+136 SVQLTVP

-153 KVTETDN
+153 KVTENDN

-169 NDRETENTTS
+169 NDSETEDTKS

-192 QVTNGES
+192 QVTNGATK
-199 EGAYIRTVTLHK
+199 GAYIRTVTLHK

-253 LNITKK
+253 LNIKK
-259 VTGNAGDKN
+259 TVTGNAGDKN

-282 ANMNSDIT
+282 ANMKSDIT
-290 YKNFYDPNG
+290 YKNFYKADG
-299 NLTKDATSL
+299 TQTIAATSL
-308 SWTDTVETSGTTTTH
+308 GWTDEVVTSDTATIHTNETI
-323 SNKTKE
+323 E
-329 VIFYVKDDTTVT
+329 VTFYVKDDTTVT

-347 GVTYTIT
+347 GVTYEIT
-354 ETQPSDDKYT
+354 ETRPSDDKYT
-364 HSFHYEAYTDG
+364 HTFAHE
-375 KSNQD
+375 
-380 NAVTFDNVLLA
+380 NADDTVTFDSVSLA
-391 ADGVTE
+391 ADEVTT
-397 ESTDTSNTAAKKWN
+397 ESTDTSKTAAEKWN
-411 EAKATGSISDDSD
+411 AAKATGSISDDSD
-424 TITITNNKISVIDIG
+424 TITITNNKTSVIDIG
-439 VMISD
+439 VMTSD

>member
-1 MNKYFKKGIVLA
+1 MNKYFKKGIALA
-13 IVGIMTLGMGTTV
+13 IVGMMTFGMGTTV
-26 FAEEKGNTTTTGT
+26 FAGT
-39 GLNTS
+39 GGSTTN
-44 ATSISDT
+44 IPDT
-51 STITLQKDYVNGSES
+51 STITLQKDYVNGSDS
-66 QQNTNSPAETFT
+66 QQNTKSPAETFT
-78 FTIERYGLWN
+78 FTIEQYGLWN
-88 VGDAGNGQAT
+88 VGDAENGQAM

-143 TYEAVGDYWY
+143 TYNAVGDYWY

-169 NDRETENTTS
+169 NDSETENTTS

-192 QVTNGES
+192 QVTNAETKGE
-199 EGAYIRTVTLHK
+199 YIRTVTLHK
-211 TAPDVTSVTTNAAY
+211 TAPGTDVTTNAAY
-225 ETWYSNKNTEG
+225 EIWYSTNNKNTEG

-268 ELFQVTVTFKNESK
+268 ELFEVTVTFKNESK
-282 ANMNSDIT
+282 ANMKSDIT
-290 YKNFYDPNG
+290 YKNFYNDSG
-299 NLTKDATSL
+299 NQTTDATSL
-308 SWTDTVETSGTTTTH
+308 SWTDTVGTSGTSTTH
-323 SNKTKE
+323 SSETKE
-329 VIFYVKDDTTVT
+329 VKFYVKDGTTVT
-341 FNNIPY
+341 FDNIPY

-354 ETQPSDDKYT
+354 EAQPSDDKYT
-364 HSFHYEAYTDG
+364 HTFAH
-375 KSNQD
+375 K
-380 NAVTFDNVLLA
+380 NADVTVTFDGVSLA
-391 ADGVTE
+391 ADGVTAE
-397 ESTDTSNTAAKKWN
+397 TATEKWN
-411 EAKATGSISDDSD
+411 AAKATGSISDDSD
-424 TITITNNKISVIDIG
+424 TITITNNKTSVIDIG